1 MKSPEEGTA
10 GRSPQV
16 AATGREA
23 APARGDGRAGFKAA
37 LAKANPTLPRACSAA
52 SGLWESHDPGPT
64 PALPRR
70 RSTAASTSSDVTRRH
85 RLFRRHSPDLRAA
98 RRPSSR
104 KGRVSEGKGGSAGVR
119 GEPRD

>member
-10 GRSPQV
+10 GPSPQV

-23 APARGDGRAGFKAA
+23 APARGAGRAGFKAA
-37 LAKANPTLPRACSAA
+37 LAKANPALPRACSAA
-52 SGLWESHDPGPT
+52 GGVWESHDPGPT

-70 RSTAASTSSDVTRRH
+70 RRTAASTSSDVTRRR
-85 RLFRRHSPDLRAA
+85 RLFRRYSPDLRAA

-104 KGRVSEGKGGSAGVR
+104 KGRVSEGEDGSARVR
-119 GEPRD
+119 GEPRG